1 MLESPFLQ
9 VPDAD
14 RIASNRSAFAIWDQF
29 PVSPGHAL
37 VVPHRQISIWWEA
50 SEEERAD
57 LFDLVEVVREIIGE
71 HHAPDGYNIGINVG
85 EAGGQTIDHLHV
97 HVIPRYT
104 GDMSDPRGGV
114 RHVIPSKGNYL
125 VDADI
130 GVSPVLLDGLD
141 DGQLVLELF
150 RCLDN
155 PVFDRIDMVVSF
167 IMKSGLRL
175 IAERLENASQRGA
188 RVRILTTDY
197 MHVTDPDALTHLLD
211 MVDVDDDLMQVR
223 VFHDPSTSF
232 HPKAYLFWA
241 ASGEM
246 AAGYVGSSNLSRSG
260 ISGGVEWNL
269 GVERVAPLVT
279 SFERLWND
287 RRSTPLSHE
296 WLSAYR
302 QDRPTSIIAPS
313 LTTGVIDEPLLQP
326 AAPRPIQQEALSAL
340 EETRIDGF
348 DRGLVVMATGLGKTW
363 LAAFDSSRPQFKRVM
378 FIAHREEILRQSR
391 DVFRRVRPDAD
402 LGLFMGTDK
411 APDADV
417 VFASIQTL
425 ARHMDHF
432 TTDRFDY
439 VVVDEFHHAAA
450 PTYRRVIDHFT
461 PSFLLGLTAT
471 PDRRDGADL
480 LVLCGDNLVYD
491 CNLVEGIRRKEL
503 SPFEY
508 WGIKDVAD
516 FAPIPWRNGRFDP
529 EALATAVE
537 TRDRA
542 AQALSQWR
550 DKGGGPTLAFCASIS
565 HAEFMKSYF
574 AEQGVRVAAVHSGP
588 ESDLRHR
595 AVEELRSGIVD
606 VVFTVDVFNEGVDIP
621 EIQSVLMLRPTESPV
636 VFLQQLG
643 RGLRIAGGKDALQVI
658 DFVGNHR
665 SFLMKPRTLL
675 SLGARTPSDK
685 EALEAIR
692 TGDFELPPGCSIT
705 FDLETIELLEHL
717 VPKSRAEALE
727 EFCTNYE
734 TEHGVR
740 PTAAQAFRSGYNP
753 SAKAVRDVGGW
764 HQYLTGLDQLDP
776 EETEVARLH
785 GQVLE
790 GIATERVTRSYK
802 LVTLKA
808 LLRLGAIHTGASVA
822 DIAATSLTIIR
833 SDPRLRADVTTN
845 EMPDL
850 DNATAEAWERYW
862 LKWPITHLSDKPDS
876 LFRLRGDRLEPTFA
890 VAPEQTAA
898 FASMAAEIVE
908 WRLLQYLLGSGATSE
923 IGDIVLRVSHSSGKP
938 IIRFDRSS
946 QPDIPHGETEFTAD
960 GQTHTGNFVKIA
972 LNVASTPGER
982 GNSLHGLLRGWFGP
996 DAGLPGTNQ
1005 QVVLSQTNG
1014 SWVMQPLEQPDA
1026 GSSEVVRLFPSFAVA
1041 CGTLAS
1047 PSDQPAEQ
1055 ASLFLSGTAGLEI
1068 DRVFVVFAEGD
1079 SMDGGTDPIRSGDP
1093 LLFESTHDKQLA
1105 TLEGQRV
1112 LVETTES
1119 GQRVAGLKRLARN
1132 ETGGWRLD
1140 SDNSEYSSL
1149 EADSTMRPTARLIRT
1164 LSQHDLNALTAHI
1177 GESFKRADVPALY
1190 DQEFNVGNWNTG
1202 HVSLAQDT
1210 ILFVTLEKGEEMILG
1225 ADYRDGFESPSIFV
1239 WSSQNSVGPDS
1250 KKGREIL
1257 VAPRE
1262 GTRIHLW
1269 ARRKK
1274 STVAFEYCGLV
1285 IPLDHHGDRPMSVRF
1300 RLLTPLSGEAMA
1312 RLQPRQD

>member
-1 MLESPFLQ
+1 M
-9 VPDAD
+9 
-14 RIASNRSAFAIWDQF
+14 
-29 PVSPGHAL
+29 
-37 VVPHRQISIWWEA
+37 
-50 SEEERAD
+50 
-57 LFDLVEVVREIIGE
+57 
-71 HHAPDGYNIGINVG
+71 
-85 EAGGQTIDHLHV
+85 
-97 HVIPRYT
+97 
-104 GDMSDPRGGV
+104 
-114 RHVIPSKGNYL
+114 
-125 VDADI
+125 
-130 GVSPVLLDGLD
+130 
-141 DGQLVLELF
+141 F
-150 RCLDN
+150 R
-155 PVFDRIDMVVSF
+155 
-167 IMKSGLRL
+167 K
-175 IAERLENASQRGA
+175 
-188 RVRILTTDY
+188 
-197 MHVTDPDALTHLLD
+197 
-211 MVDVDDDLMQVR
+211 
-223 VFHDPSTSF
+223 
-232 HPKAYLFWA
+232 
-241 ASGEM
+241 
-246 AAGYVGSSNLSRSG
+246 
-260 ISGGVEWNL
+260 
-269 GVERVAPLVT
+269 
-279 SFERLWND
+279 
-287 RRSTPLSHE
+287 
-296 WLSAYR
+296 
-302 QDRPTSIIAPS
+302 
-313 LTTGVIDEPLLQP
+313 
-326 AAPRPIQQEALSAL
+326 
-340 EETRIDGF
+340 
-348 DRGLVVMATGLGKTW
+348 
-363 LAAFDSSRPQFKRVM
+363 
-378 FIAHREEILRQSR
+378 
-391 DVFRRVRPDAD
+391 VRPDAD

-537 TRDRA
+537 THDRA

-565 HAEFMKSYF
+565 HAEFMKGYF

-588 ESDLRHR
+588 GSDLRHR
-595 AVEELRSGIVD
+595 AVEELRSSTIEVI
-606 VVFTVDVFNEGVDIP
+606 FTVDVFNEGVDIP

-643 RGLRIAGGKDALQVI
+643 RGLRIAEGKDALQVI

-685 EALEAIR
+685 EALDAIR
-692 TGDFELPPGCSIT
+692 TGSFELPPGCSVT
-705 FDLETIELLEHL
+705 FDLEAIELLEHL
-717 VPKSRAEALE
+717 VPKSRADALN

-753 SAKAVRDVGGW
+753 SAKAVRDAGGW
-764 HQYLTGLDQLDP
+764 HQFLAGLDQLDL
-776 EETEVARLH
+776 EEAEVARLH
-785 GQVLE
+785 GQVLD
-790 GIATERVTRSYK
+790 GLASERVTRSYK

-822 DIAATSLTIIR
+822 DIAATSLAIIG
-833 SDPRLRADVTTN
+833 SDPRLRADVTTK

-850 DNATAEAWERYW
+850 DNTTIEAWERYW

-876 LFRLRGDRLEPTFA
+876 LFRLRDDRLEPAFA
-890 VAPEQTAA
+890 VASGQTTA
-898 FASMAAEIVE
+898 FASMAAEIIE
-908 WRLLQYLLGSGATSE
+908 WRLLQYLLSSGATSE

-938 IIRFDRSS
+938 IIRFDRGS
-946 QPDIPHGETEFTAD
+946 QPDIPNGETEFTAD
-960 GQTHTGNFVKIA
+960 GKTHTGNFVKIA
-972 LNVASTPGER
+972 LNVASTQGER

-996 DAGLPGTNQ
+996 DAGLPGTNH
-1005 QVVLSQTNG
+1005 QVVLSQTG
-1014 SWVMQPLEQPDA
+1014 GAWAIRPLEQADTEQV
-1026 GSSEVVRLFPSFAVA
+1026 GVVRLFPSFAVA
-1041 CGTLAS
+1041 CGVLAS
-1047 PSDQPAEQ
+1047 PADQPADR
-1055 ASLFLSGTAGLEI
+1055 ANLILYGTTGFDSDHA
-1068 DRVFVVFAEGD
+1068 FVVFAEGD
-1079 SMDGGTDPIRSGDP
+1079 SMDGGTDPIRSGEP
-1093 LLFESTHDKQLA
+1093 LLFESAHDQRLSD
-1105 TLEGQRV
+1105 LIGQRV
-1112 LVETTES
+1112 LVETSKS
-1119 GQRVAGLKRLARN
+1119 GQRLAGLKRLAKT
-1132 ETGGWRLD
+1132 ESGGWQLN
-1140 SDNSEYSSL
+1140 SDNPGHPSID
-1149 EADSTMRPTARLIRT
+1149 ADSTIHVTARMIRQ
-1164 LSQHDLNALTAHI
+1164 LAQMELNPLTNHI
-1177 GESFKRADVPALY
+1177 GESFKRADVPPLY
-1190 DQEFNVGNWNTG
+1190 GQEFNVGNWNTG
-1202 HVSLAQDT
+1202 HVSLTQDT
-1210 ILFVTLEKGEEMILG
+1210 VLFVTLEKGDEMILG

-1257 VAPRE
+1257 DAPRE

-1285 IPLDHHGDRPMSVRF
+1285 IPLDHQGDRPMSVRF

-1312 RLQPRQD
+1312 RLQPRQE